1 MDRVARKLPST
12 GNGKCNYTNAL
23 QGVSFYRGEDPAF
36 VMPVFAQFGLPET
49 LAFFQELGIRPK
61 ERNGYYYPS
70 SGQASSIP
78 EVLCMEARYR
88 KVSIVTS
95 CVIRHIRKRRGG
107 FEILTD
113 GAAYF
118 AKTVIFATGLL
129 AAPKT
134 GSDGSAFPL
143 ITSLGHHFVEV
154 VPALVQLEAG
164 QKILK
169 EIMQAYESKEFGGM
183 VDGRRE
189 NIVDVVS
196 SVLARGGMKVN
207 GEFQMVGKVA
217 VYPMDYFCCF
227 NFETQGFEITDN
239 TVSIHH
245 YFASW
250 TSWHSKL
257 HFKIIK
263 VVAAVL
269 GKERYLSLKR
279 RIKGTGTSK

>member
-1 MDRVARKLPST
+1 MPDWEIREW
-12 GNGKCNYTNAL
+12 NEENYDVNKNSYIQKA
-23 QGVSFYRGEDPAF
+23 YEEKMWAF
-36 VMPVFAQFGLPET
+36 VVDYARFDILNQFGGVFLDTDVELLRRIPE
-49 LAFFQELGIRPK
+49 GILSNEGFTGFENPGRVNP
-61 ERNGYYYPS
+61 GLVY
-70 SGQASSIP
+70 GSIP
-78 EVLCMEARYR
+78 
-88 KVSIVTS
+88 
-95 CVIRHIRKRRGG
+95 
-107 FEILTD
+107 
-113 GAAYF
+113 
-118 AKTVIFATGLL
+118 
-129 AAPKT
+129 
-134 GSDGSAFPL
+134 
-143 ITSLGHHFVEV
+143 
-154 VPALVQLEAG
+154 G